1 MSKQKKELNR
11 FEKNARRNV
20 QITTKL
26 ISMIIGSVIIGVISV
41 AVFELHIFNAGVRE
55 STDNDLVNFAR
66 GFDMTLRDWRD
77 TLESD
82 VALLSNR
89 PDLVKY
95 IVESNAAGT
104 RTILNWANGTLN
116 VEVLAAT
123 DANGVVIAGEG
134 IEEKTNLRE
143 ISAVQSSLRG
153 TAGYAYARVGDHGY
167 SIIAASPVRS
177 NGSITGTVVAAYSLV
192 NGDLVEQI
200 RDSYTAVCT
209 IFEGMTRVS
218 TSLGTD
224 YVGTKIDNPE
234 IIQAVLKDGSEFH
247 GNNVINGDEY
257 MSVYFPLESS
267 NGDITGMAFIARGI
281 KVVEEIRN
289 HTIAIVAPLAALLV
303 LILAFSSYKFVKWL
317 MWRIANVT
325 AFLME
330 LESGDA
336 DLTKRC
342 QLFVR
347 DEIGDLIIG
356 FDAFLDKLQQ
366 IMADVK
372 KTKSELGESGEHLQA
387 GTEDTANAI
396 KEIISNI
403 DSVHDSIRTQSESVN
418 HATDAVKEISG
429 HISNLDGLV
438 ENQVA
443 GVTQASSSM
452 EEMIGNIVSVTDSVD
467 KMAESFSLLNT
478 NIQTGF
484 DKQKDVNS
492 RILQIEAQSEMLKE
506 ANAAISS
513 IASETNLLAMNA
525 AIEAAHAG
533 MAGRGFSVVADE
545 IRKLSE
551 TSSAQS
557 RSIGEQLKKI
567 RSSIG
572 EVVASSTEAN
582 KAFGSVAAHIKETDS
597 LVMQI
602 KCAMEEQREGSRQ
615 IGIAL
620 QKMNDG
626 TIEVLS
632 ASKEMFQKNGSIM
645 DEMSSLQDSTKT
657 MQSSMNEMAS
667 GARKISDTG
676 NALSGV
682 SSDVT
687 RAIVKIGEQ
696 IDRFRTE

>member
-95 IVESNAAGT
+95 IVESNAGGT

-403 DSVHDSIRTQSESVN
+403 DSVHDSIHTQSESVN